1 MEAPSKVLYEQCFFI
16 PEEDVYRLVVYS
28 KLPAAEKFE
37 KLVFYEVI
45 PSILYCVLKMS
56 DLIQELRWGRVL

>member
-1 MEAPSKVLYEQCFFI
+1 MFFI
-16 PEEDVYRLVVYS
+16 HEGDVYRLVIHS
-28 KLPAAEKFE
+28 KLPEAEKIE
-37 KLVFYEVI
+37 VWVFYEVI